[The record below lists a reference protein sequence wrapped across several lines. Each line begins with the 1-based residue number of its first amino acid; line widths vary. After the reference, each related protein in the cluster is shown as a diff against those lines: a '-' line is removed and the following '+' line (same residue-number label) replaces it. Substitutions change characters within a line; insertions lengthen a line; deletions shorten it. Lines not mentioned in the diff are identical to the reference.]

1 MFVKINAFQMVN
13 VQHIVALTV
22 NDDKIVRV
30 YTIGGDDW
38 IVDQNYSEKL
48 KTAISKYNFYYTK

>member
-13 VQHIVALTV
+13 VQHIIAVTWVGA
-22 NDDKIVRV
+22 DISKV
-30 YTIGGDDW
+30 YTIDGDDW
-38 IVDQNYSEKL
+38 KVDKEYSEKL